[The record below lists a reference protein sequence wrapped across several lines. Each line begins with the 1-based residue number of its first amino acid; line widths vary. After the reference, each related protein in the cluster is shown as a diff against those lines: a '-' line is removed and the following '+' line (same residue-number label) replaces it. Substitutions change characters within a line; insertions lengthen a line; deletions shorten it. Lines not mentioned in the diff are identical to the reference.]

1 MKRLYKTRVTL
12 RFLFEINIEAFVNS
26 LRFIGFGRKEFKN
39 YPKDLKGKV
48 VVITGANTG
57 IGKETARMFAK
68 LGAKV
73 NNYLFKVYLGY
84 IN

>member
-1 MKRLYKTRVTL
+1 MEL
-12 RFLFEINIEAFVNS
+12 FVNS
-26 LRFIGFGRKEFKN
+26 LRFIGFKRKKFKN

-57 IGKETARMFAK
+57 IGIETARMFAK

-73 NNYLFKVYLGY
+73 IIKLFHNISKL
-84 IN
+84 